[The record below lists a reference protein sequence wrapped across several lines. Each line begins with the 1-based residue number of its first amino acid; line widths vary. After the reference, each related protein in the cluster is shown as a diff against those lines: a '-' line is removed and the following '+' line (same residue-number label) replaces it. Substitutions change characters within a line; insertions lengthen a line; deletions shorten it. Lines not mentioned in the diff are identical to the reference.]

1 MEVHL
6 EALPEGREG
15 GYVLRGLSASGQ
27 VMVEQALRE
36 GETLTL
42 SGSVVQWLDLTAS
55 VEAEEVPATFELAA
69 NYPNPFNPETVM
81 EYGLPGSLALPL
93 AETPPPRAS
102 FRRILRELASPSR
115 PSSRSAGV
123 SLAWVAAGGVGWQVN
138 LGGGHP

>member
-42 SGSVVQWLDLTAS
+42 SGRGAFHLS
-55 VEAEEVPATFELAA
+55 
-69 NYPNPFNPETVM
+69 
-81 EYGLPGSLALPL
+81 
-93 AETPPPRAS
+93 
-102 FRRILRELASPSR
+102 
-115 PSSRSAGV
+115 
-123 SLAWVAAGGVGWQVN
+123 
-138 LGGGHP
+138 